1 LSDSEFLKHKRVF
14 RVGAPLKKKSLQEN
28 AMAAV
33 SLSEAWNDTALMDE
47 TPPPSPPPKPK
58 AMTAARRS
66 APKKSAPP
74 VDDETDAD
82 IEVVAPLNV
91 SSTTVVEA
99 PPPPT
104 PQPAPQ
110 ISYQELLLQLELLR
124 KEESRRCTI
133 YVAIGGILFALLF
146 VYIDRLNQQVRMLNT
161 FLLHRHMPTL
171 AAVSGP
177 GPFHT
182 LS

>member
-1 LSDSEFLKHKRVF
+1 VF
-14 RVGAPLKKKSLQEN
+14 RVEVPLKKKSLEEN

-66 APKKSAPP
+66 APKKADPP

-82 IEVVAPLNV
+82 IEVVAPLKV
-91 SSTTVVEA
+91 SSTTVIEA
-99 PPPPT
+99 PPHPAPHPA

-110 ISYQELLLQLELLR
+110 MSYQELLLQLELLR

-133 YVAIGGILFALLF
+133 YIAIGGILFALLF

>member
-1 LSDSEFLKHKRVF
+1 
-14 RVGAPLKKKSLQEN
+14 
-28 AMAAV
+28 MAAV
-33 SLSEAWNDTALMDE
+33 SLSEAWNDTALKDE
-47 TPPPSPPPKPK
+47 TPPPSPPPKRQ
-58 AMTAARRS
+58 AIVAARRS

-74 VDDETDAD
+74 VDDESDAE
-82 IEVVAPLNV
+82 IEDVALPTV
-91 SSTTVVEA
+91 SPPIVIQAPPQSA
-99 PPPPT
+99 PPPNV
-104 PQPAPQ
+104 
-110 ISYQELLLQLELLR
+110 SYQELLIQLELLR

-133 YVAIGGILFALLF
+133 YIAIGGILFAILF

-171 AAVSGP
+171 AAVSGQ